1 MKAEIDEKA
10 ELMEKSIKDKDS
22 GKENLQTQMT
32 ETLNQ
37 QAECLKK
44 ETESYKQA
52 IDTKLKEEEELKNV
66 QKQYKDR
73 YSDFDKGVK

>member
-44 ETESYKQA
+44 ETESYKF
-52 IDTKLKEEEELKNV
+52 IMKKNNR
-66 QKQYKDR
+66 K
-73 YSDFDKGVK
+73 

>member
-44 ETESYKQA
+44 ETESYKQV

-66 QKQYKDR
+66 
-73 YSDFDKGVK
+73 

>member
-1 MKAEIDEKA
+1 LKAEIDEKA
-10 ELMEKSIKDKDS
+10 ELMEKSIKDKDN

-66 QKQYKDR
+66 
-73 YSDFDKGVK
+73 